1 MSKEYTIQTDLFDT
15 TTTVD
20 TTASG
25 VSLSSS
31 YYTDTLTSGTSTF
44 TLNQADTITIDEL
57 DMRRPLTVGDTD
69 LTEDKLKDLLVLLDI
84 IGELDDDNPIK
95 EMFNCKK
102 MLNKIKGE
110 ANGSK

>member
-20 TTASG
+20 TTATG

-44 TLNQADTITIDEL
+44 TLNLSLIHI
-57 DMRRPLTVGDTD
+57 
-69 LTEDKLKDLLVLLDI
+69 
-84 IGELDDDNPIK
+84 
-95 EMFNCKK
+95 
-102 MLNKIKGE
+102 
-110 ANGSK
+110 

>member
-69 LTEDKLKDLLVLLDI
+69 LTEDKLK
-84 IGELDDDNPIK
+84 G
-95 EMFNCKK
+95 
-102 MLNKIKGE
+102 KITF
-110 ANGSK
+110 